1 MTSIAMLA
9 SRRTKARTG
18 LRTSR
23 YGCAKRM
30 SRVSLRGTL
39 EPSEAAGVGFVSKL
53 LTAASVR
60 AGVGA

>member
-1 MTSIAMLA
+1 
-9 SRRTKARTG
+9 
-18 LRTSR
+18 
-23 YGCAKRM
+23 M

-39 EPSEAAGVGFVSKL
+39 EPSEAAGVGFVSRL